1 VPKVMEI
8 PSDPGIPT
16 IAAVLDPAELARQ
29 LRVLLGWDTS
39 QGLRLS
45 VLRWK
50 ANRCTVEIAL
60 GAAGGGAGRE
70 LIGKVYA
77 EDRSDV
83 YRVMEEIRQAGF
95 GAQDEFAIPQPLA
108 FLPSL
113 RLLLY
118 EKVPGASVRA
128 MIVKSDAADRVRA
141 AEQSARWLARFHAR
155 APRSGPVIHVHDQ
168 LMSSERAWRGMADL
182 GEPFADKAGRL
193 LERLSTTARGLGPI
207 EPCAGHGMYTPSQV
221 LLVDGGRRTVTIDW
235 DTYQVADP
243 SHDVARFLVSLKR
256 LGLKCFGSSHALD
269 AAAEVFLGTYVAAG
283 GPADIT
289 ARLPFQEAVIS
300 LERAQT
306 DAEKQKRGW
315 RERAE
320 TMLNEALAVLR

>member
-1 VPKVMEI
+1 MPKVMEI
-8 PSDPGIPT
+8 PSEPGIPT

-29 LRVLLGWDTS
+29 LSVLLGWDTS
-39 QGLRLS
+39 QELRLK
-45 VLRWK
+45 VLRKK
-50 ANRCTVEIAL
+50 ANRCTVEIVL

-83 YRVMEEIRQAGF
+83 YRVMEEIGQAGF
-95 GAQDEFAIPQPLA
+95 GAEDEFAIPQPIA

-118 EKVPGASVRA
+118 EKVPGACVRA
-128 MIVKSDAADRVRA
+128 MIVKSDAADRARA

-168 LMSSERAWRGMADL
+168 LTSSERAWRAVAEL
-182 GEPFADKAGRL
+182 GEPFADEAGRL
-193 LERLSTTARGLGPI
+193 FERLSTTARGLGPI

-221 LLVDGGRRTVTIDW
+221 LLADGGRRTVTIDW

-256 LGLKCFGSSHALD
+256 LGLKCFGSAYALD
-269 AAAEVFLGTYVAAG
+269 AAGEVFLKTYLAAG
-283 GPADIT
+283 APADIT
-289 ARLPFQEAVIS
+289 ARLPFQKAVIY
-300 LERAQT
+300 LERAQR
-306 DAEKQKRGW
+306 DAEKHKRLW
-315 RERAE
+315 RERTE
-320 TMLNEALAVLR
+320 RMLNEALAVIR